1 MEDEMKKLFTTT
13 LVVEA
18 IFGLG
23 FLTIPGFMFGTFGVT
38 PNEFAISL
46 ARMFGS
52 ALLGFV
58 VLLWKGRGS
67 DNQELKEAKLASMFI
82 YWLLSTL
89 LLLLTQLSG
98 IFNIM
103 GWGVVVLHF
112 GFLIAYGTALF
123 KK

>member
-1 MEDEMKKLFTTT
+1 MKKLFTTT

-67 DNQELKEAKLASMFI
+67 DNQELKEAILASMFI